1 MEAGLL
7 LSHVLHMLLAG
18 CCPAAAF
25 GFGSVQAIMGASD
38 KYKRSQR
45 TAAGADKWLDMRLW
59 EDTSTCLTGL
69 KAAGYQ
75 VVVTSLTQHSV
86 TIQVSRG
93 RRGRRRRKQGSSA
106 ALSAAVL

>member
-1 MEAGLL
+1 MVH
-7 LSHVLHMLLAG
+7 SLAG
-18 CCPAAAF
+18 CSSDRTASLSLPGVFLSLMCPCALAAF
-25 GFGSVQAIMGASD
+25 GFGAVHCIMGAAD

-59 EDTSTCLTGL
+59 DDTAACLQGL

-86 TIQVSRG
+86 AIQV
-93 RRGRRRRKQGSSA
+93 
-106 ALSAAVL
+106 

>member
-1 MEAGLL
+1 M
-7 LSHVLHMLLAG
+7 S
-18 CCPAAAF
+18 
-25 GFGSVQAIMGASD
+25 ASD

-59 EDTSTCLTGL
+59 DDTTQCLTGL

-86 TIQVSRG
+86 SIQVSWKCDQCEEW
-93 RRGRRRRKQGSSA
+93 KQFDSASS
-106 ALSAAVL
+106 